1 MARIE
6 NMSEMSRRDSG
17 QNSQTR
23 NRKKSHIQQKDE
35 ERNQQRVFETKESY
49 NNRGKSSAGI
59 S

>member
-1 MARIE
+1 
-6 NMSEMSRRDSG
+6 MSRRDSG